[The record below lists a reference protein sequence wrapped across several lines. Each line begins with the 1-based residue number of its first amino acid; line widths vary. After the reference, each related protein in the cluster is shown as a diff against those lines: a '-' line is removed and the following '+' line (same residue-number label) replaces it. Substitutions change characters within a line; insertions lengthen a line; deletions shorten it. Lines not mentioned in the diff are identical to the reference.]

1 MQSTVSCLYKYVV
14 TGKTLRTLV
23 LKGHGLE
30 HLPILMHIVLCG
42 KRFRCACCLHRSIL
56 CKCTTGCEIQHLLT
70 ITDRNGWF
78 LRNTCYTYIYI
89 IIYYIHTCII
99 YIYICI
105 YIYDVFIDV
114 GCHICFP
121 CISSTRTCHR
131 SIVGCRE
138 AIFGSRAGRTGA
150 ELKVMAAI
158 EAKLPPLGGWM
169 GTAVFY
175 GRKLGSMVNEC

>member
-1 MQSTVSCLYKYVV
+1 MY
-14 TGKTLRTLV
+14 
-23 LKGHGLE
+23 
-30 HLPILMHIVLCG
+30 
-42 KRFRCACCLHRSIL
+42 
-56 CKCTTGCEIQHLLT
+56 
-70 ITDRNGWF
+70 N
-78 LRNTCYTYIYI
+78 IYM
-89 IIYYIHTCII
+89 Y
-99 YIYICI
+99 I

-169 GTAVFY
+169 GT
-175 GRKLGSMVNEC
+175 GCILWGGNLDLWLMNVNMF